1 MNGLNHRTQG
11 VNRGSSSSFLG
22 KDIKGCLGAKAVSV
36 SVKLIRLLCGEAGS
50 SPIDVY
56 EPFAVMVSGLQAY
69 VDSAGL
75 PLGSWDPGQG
85 LDRTQHKACCFLE
98 V

>member
-1 MNGLNHRTQG
+1 M
-11 VNRGSSSSFLG
+11 
-22 KDIKGCLGAKAVSV
+22 
-36 SVKLIRLLCGEAGS
+36 SVKLIRLFCGEAGS

-56 EPFAVMVSGLQAY
+56 EPFAVMVPGLQAH

-75 PLGSWDPGQG
+75 LLGYWDPSQG